1 MHKWRLVGAGRM
13 LLYVVLNAV
22 YSFSSNSNVLCFEPQ
37 LNPAGRDLVSKVM
50 VGFGLGAEHLKRSL
64 LSSCLSV
71 TFCSLSYLPGPLKR
85 GNSVWIWVPV
95 CREGRSHGWAG
106 SLLCWESSLPF
117 KALLLRGVE
126 GRLLWGG
133 GLQVTR
139 SPSPPSSTSFPTK
152 PFLLLQAA
160 LPGLSLLIPILPAPE
175 LPPPAKLPIPETHS
189 WVAGQE
195 RNNCSK

>member
-1 MHKWRLVGAGRM
+1 M
-13 LLYVVLNAV
+13 LYILFPLIQM
-22 YSFSSNSNVLCFEPQ
+22 YSAL
-37 LNPAGRDLVSKVM
+37 
-50 VGFGLGAEHLKRSL
+50 
-64 LSSCLSV
+64 
-71 TFCSLSYLPGPLKR
+71 SLSWTQLVETWYLRSWWGLDLEQNIWR
-85 GNSVWIWVPV
+85 GRFCLHVYQSLSAPYPIYQVPWSGAILCESGSL

-160 LPGLSLLIPILPAPE
+160 LPGLWLLIPILLAPE

-195 RNNCSK
+195 RNNCSKQ